1 MNERSNSSSSPA
13 YRLGRRQ
20 FLLTSARVLAAAGAA
35 AIAPRA
41 LTAGVES
48 PSLSQQLGSSNA
60 DMLTA
65 ACGRIIPRT
74 DTPGAIE
81 AGVPDYIADVLQ
93 NVYLREEALQFAD
106 RLSRM
111 AAQVREQT
119 GDSFTALAPA
129 DQDAYLR
136 GMENSVDDI
145 TAELFNELRQL
156 TVYGYYT
163 SEAGATS
170 EHALTNYMA
179 PWNGDLPYAD
189 VGRMWSG

>member
-1 MNERSNSSSSPA
+1 MTHRRSDLGSEL
-13 YRLGRRQ
+13 RIGRRQ
-20 FLLTSARVLAAAGAA
+20 FLLTTARALVATGAATIAPHALAAGTGEQSLNQALGSTNAQL
-35 AIAPRA
+35 
-41 LTAGVES
+41 LTAV
-48 PSLSQQLGSSNA
+48 
-60 DMLTA
+60 
-65 ACGRIIPRT
+65 CGRIIPRT

-93 NVYLREEALQFAD
+93 NVYLRKEALQFAD
-106 RLSRM
+106 RLTRM

-136 GMENSVDDI
+136 VMENSDDDI
-145 TAELFNELRQL
+145 TAELFDELRQL

-170 EHALTNYMA
+170 EHALTSYMA
-179 PWNGDLPYAD
+179 PWNGDMPYAD

>member
-60 DMLTA
+60 DILTA
-65 ACGRIIPRT
+65 VCGRIIPRT